1 MNIYFSAL
9 ILVGGALLQSSL
21 APHLSVI
28 GVKPGIVLTLVVSWS
43 VIRGASE
50 GVTWGFIGGMA
61 LDLLS
66 GAPVGLSAL
75 TLMMVGFLTNLGG
88 TSLFKSSLVLPLF
101 AVFAASV
108 LSDAVQLVLLQGFGW
123 NLPWWEAMASV
134 AVPAAILNAVLMP
147 IVYLPLQWL
156 NRRAQTE
163 AALPW

>member
-9 ILVGGALLQSSL
+9 LLVAGAVLQSSL
-21 APHLSVI
+21 APHLSVV

-43 VIRGASE
+43 IIRGASE
-50 GVTWGFIGGMA
+50 GVIWGFVGGLA

-75 TLMMVGFLTNLGG
+75 TLMMVGFLTNLGE

-101 AVFAASV
+101 AVFVASI
-108 LSDAVQLVLLQGFGW
+108 LSDAVQLALLRGFGW
-123 NLPWWEAMASV
+123 NLPWWEAMGSV
-134 AVPAAILNAVLMP
+134 AAPSAILNAVIMP

-156 NRRAQTE
+156 NRRTHSE
-163 AALPW
+163 GELPW

>member
-21 APHLSVI
+21 APHLSVVGI
-28 GVKPGIVLTLVVSWS
+28 KPGIVLTLVVSWS

-50 GVTWGFIGGMA
+50 GVTWGFIGGLA

-75 TLMMVGFLTNLGG
+75 TLMMVGFLTNLGE

-101 AVFAASV
+101 AVFVASV
-108 LSDAVQLVLLQGFGW
+108 LSDAVQLVLLRGFGW
-123 NLPWWEAMASV
+123 NLPWWEAMGSV
-134 AVPAAILNAVLMP
+134 AVPAALLNAVIMP

-156 NRRAQTE
+156 NRRTQTE
-163 AALPW
+163 GELPW

>member
-50 GVTWGFIGGMA
+50 GVTWGFIGGLA

-75 TLMMVGFLTNLGG
+75 TLMMVGFLTNLGE

-101 AVFAASV
+101 AVFVASV
-108 LSDAVQLVLLQGFGW
+108 LSDAVQLALLQGLGW
-123 NLPWWEAMASV
+123 NVPWWKAMASV

-147 IVYLPLQWL
+147 FVYLPLQWL
-156 NRRAQTE
+156 SRRAQTE
-163 AALPW
+163 AELPW

>member
-1 MNIYFSAL
+1 MNIYISAL

-50 GVTWGFIGGMA
+50 GVTWGFIGGLA

-66 GAPVGLSAL
+66 GTPVGLSAL
-75 TLMMVGFLTNLGG
+75 TLMMVGFLINLGG
-88 TSLFKSSLVLPLF
+88 ISLFKSSLVFPLF
-101 AVFAASV
+101 AVFVASV

-156 NRRAQTE
+156 NRRTQTE
-163 AALPW
+163 GELPW

>member
-50 GVTWGFIGGMA
+50 GVTWGFIGGLA

-75 TLMMVGFLTNLGG
+75 TLMMVGFLTNLGE

-101 AVFAASV
+101 AVFVASV
-108 LSDAVQLVLLQGFGW
+108 LSDAVQLVLLQGLGW
-123 NLPWWEAMASV
+123 NLPWWQAMVNV

-147 IVYLPLQWL
+147 FVYLPLQWL
-156 NRRAQTE
+156 NKRMHTE
-163 AALPW
+163 AELPW

>member
-9 ILVGGALLQSSL
+9 VLVAGALLQSSL

-43 VIRGASE
+43 AIRGASE
-50 GVTWGFIGGMA
+50 GVTWGFIGGLA

-75 TLMMVGFLTNLGG
+75 TLMMVGFLTNLGE
-88 TSLFKSSLVLPLF
+88 TNLFKSSLVLPLF
-101 AVFAASV
+101 AVFVASV
-108 LSDAVQLVLLQGFGW
+108 LSDAVQLVLLQGLGW

-134 AVPAAILNAVLMP
+134 AVPAAILNAVIMP
-147 IVYLPLQWL
+147 IIYLPLQWL
-156 NRRAQTE
+156 NRRARTE
-163 AALPW
+163 GELSW

>member
-9 ILVGGALLQSSL
+9 VLVGGALLQSSL

-50 GVTWGFIGGMA
+50 GVTWGFIGGLA

-75 TLMMVGFLTNLGG
+75 TLMMVGFLTNLGE

-101 AVFAASV
+101 AVFVASL

-123 NLPWWEAMASV
+123 NLPFWEAMASV
-134 AVPAAILNAVLMP
+134 ALPAAILNAVLMP
-147 IVYLPLQWL
+147 VVYLPLQWL
-156 NRRAQTE
+156 SRRTQTE
-163 AALPW
+163 AEIPW

>member
-9 ILVGGALLQSSL
+9 VLVAGALLQSSL

-43 VIRGASE
+43 AIRGASE
-50 GVTWGFIGGMA
+50 GVTWGFIGGLA

-75 TLMMVGFLTNLGG
+75 TLMMVGFLTNLGE
-88 TSLFKSSLVLPLF
+88 TNLFKSSLVLPLF
-101 AVFAASV
+101 AVFVASV
-108 LSDAVQLVLLQGFGW
+108 LSDAVQLVLLQGLGW

-134 AVPAAILNAVLMP
+134 AVPAAILNAVIMP
-147 IVYLPLQWL
+147 IIYLPLPWL
-156 NRRAQTE
+156 NRRARTE
-163 AALPW
+163 GELSW